1 MEQLD
6 VEFKSTNICFKV
18 TKTLNDEIDKLMKKK
33 KWKKS
38 AFIRVAIQKELN
50 RLAQEGKNVTA

>member
-6 VEFKSTNICFKV
+6 LKEKNINICFKV
-18 TKTLNDEIDKLMKKK
+18 DEKLDKEIKDMIKQK

-50 RLAQEGKNVTA
+50 RLKEVENNEI